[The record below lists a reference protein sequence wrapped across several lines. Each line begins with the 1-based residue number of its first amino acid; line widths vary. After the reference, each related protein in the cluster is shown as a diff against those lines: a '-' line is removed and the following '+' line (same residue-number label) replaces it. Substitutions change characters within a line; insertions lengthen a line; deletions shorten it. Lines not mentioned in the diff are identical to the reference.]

1 MQEMHEFFRQNNA
14 PITNPTNLNMEKK
27 EEENLFPKLSEKQYL
42 DSIDDLPPPEDLFG
56 AIGGMPANLEE
67 EAMMKQALAQ
77 LPPDAPI
84 TANTLPRQRGLRI
97 PGPGIQPPDYS
108 DLFPF
113 DPTGNLIAS
122 RRQT

>member
-1 MQEMHEFFRQNNA
+1 
-14 PITNPTNLNMEKK
+14 MEKT
-27 EEENLFPKLSEKQYL
+27 EEENLFPKLSEKEYN

-77 LPPDAPI
+77 LPADAPI
-84 TANTLPRQRGLRI
+84 TPTTLPRQQGLRI
-97 PGPGIQPPDYS
+97 PGAGITQPDYS

-113 DPTGNLIAS
+113 DPLGNVIDA
-122 RRQT
+122 RRRKA